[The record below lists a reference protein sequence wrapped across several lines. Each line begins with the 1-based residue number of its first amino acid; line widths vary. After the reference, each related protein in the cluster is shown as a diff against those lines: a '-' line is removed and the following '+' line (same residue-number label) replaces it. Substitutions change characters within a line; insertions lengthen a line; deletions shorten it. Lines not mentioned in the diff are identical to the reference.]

1 MNADLKHATIAEN
14 ETTKDWNVTMLQ
26 IRRLEKMI
34 EGRTVLAIDALDVG
48 AGEIVAVLGLTG
60 SGKTLLIR
68 LLTGALASSGGSIT
82 LNGEMISPE
91 ARQACKDLGVLFE
104 EDLLYDR
111 QSVRGNLFF
120 ACRMSGLSTSRIETV
135 LDQVGLSDRAHKSVG
150 KLAPSEQR
158 RLAFARVLLRQH
170 RLLLLDQP
178 ILHADLATQELFAH
192 LLKQAAAEGTAVLLT
207 DEDLTWA
214 STCCTRVIELESGR
228 IVNDYPFERTTS
240 ATAPE
245 RFTPFKVTARKED
258 RILLYDPGDILYAT
272 SRESKTYLRTTSEEA
287 VTNFTLQDLES
298 RLAGRGFFKAHRAYL
313 VNLQHIK
320 AVIQYSRS
328 SYMLQLDDQQ
338 ESMIPLSKQSEK
350 ELQERLG
357 Y

>member
-1 MNADLKHATIAEN
+1 
-14 ETTKDWNVTMLQ
+14 MLQ
-26 IRRLEKMI
+26 VRRLEKMI

-48 AGEIVAVLGLTG
+48 KGEIVAVAGPPA

-68 LLTGALASSGGSIT
+68 LLAGALASSGGSIT
-82 LNGEMISPE
+82 LNGETISPE
-91 ARQACKDLGVLFE
+91 ARQARKHLGVLFE
-104 EDLLYDR
+104 EDLLYAR
-111 QSVRGNLFF
+111 QSVRGNLAFI
-120 ACRMSGLSTSRIETV
+120 CQMHGLPTSRIEVV
-135 LDQVGLSDRAHKSVG
+135 LDQLGLSDRSHKSVS
-150 KLAPSEQR
+150 KLTPSEQR
-158 RLAFARVLLRQH
+158 RLTFARLLLRPGQ
-170 RLLLLDQP
+170 LLLLDQP
-178 ILHADLATQELFAH
+178 ILRADLATQELFAH
-192 LLKQAAAEGTAVLLT
+192 LLKQAATEGTAVLLT

-214 STCCTRVIELESGR
+214 STCCTRVIELEGGR
-228 IVNDYPFERTTS
+228 IANDYPFERTAS
-240 ATAPE
+240 AAAPE
-245 RFTPFKVTARKED
+245 RFSPFKVTARKED

-272 SRESKTYLRTTSEEA
+272 SRESKTYLRTASEEA
-287 VTNFTLQDLES
+287 VTNLTLQDLES
-298 RLAGRGFFKAHRAYL
+298 HLAGRGFFKAHRAYL

>member
-1 MNADLKHATIAEN
+1 
-14 ETTKDWNVTMLQ
+14 MLQ

-34 EGRTVLAIDALDVG
+34 EGRSMLAIDALDVE
-48 AGEIVAVLGLTG
+48 AGEIVAVLGLIG

-68 LLTGALASSGGSIT
+68 LLAGVLASSGGSIT
-82 LNGEMISPE
+82 LDGEIISPE
-91 ARQACKDLGVLFE
+91 AHQVRRHLGVLFA

-111 QSVRGNLFF
+111 QSARGNLVFT
-120 ACRMSGLSTSRIETV
+120 CQMYGLPTSRIEIM
-135 LDQVGLSDRAHKSVG
+135 LGQVGLSDQAQKSVG

-158 RLAFARVLLRQH
+158 RLAFARVLLGQH

-178 ILHADLATQELFAH
+178 ILRTDLATQELFAR
-192 LLKQAAAEGTAVLLT
+192 LLKQAAADGAAVLFT

-214 STCCTRVIELESGR
+214 STCCTRVVELENGR
-228 IVNDYPFERTTS
+228 VVNDYPFERTAST
-240 ATAPE
+240 ATPE
-245 RFTPFKVTARKED
+245 HFTPFKVTARKED

-272 SRESKTYLRTTSEEA
+272 SRESKTYLRTANEEA
-287 VTNFTLQDLES
+287 VTNFTLQELER

-320 AVIQYSRS
+320 AVIQYTRN
-328 SYMLQLDDQQ
+328 SYMLQLDDPQ

-350 ELQERLG
+350 ELQDLLG